1 MESKAKKET
10 RPGLGL
16 ASNLAIAL
24 LAFAGIVAMQL
35 PRQQGASSRM
45 LEPEVAEEQ
54 EAVQLE
60 LVARSPTL
68 GFDNLIADWAFLKF
82 LLYFGDDE
90 ARAKTNSYALN
101 DDYFDL
107 ISKRDPRFTEAYL
120 FVSTAVSFSQGEPE
134 IAIELMERASAAV
147 NPQRDKRAYL
157 LWRYKG
163 IDQLLLLGDIPGSI
177 RSHEMAAEW
186 LKGTPDEELAAAL
199 QQMAAFLSNNPKSKN
214 VRFWAWSDVYYNALN
229 DKVRQKAEEELLELG
244 AVKQIEPNGEV
255 RFVMRRSE
263 SEDKQ

>member
-1 MESKAKKET
+1 MESRAKKQT
-10 RPGLGL
+10 RPGFGL

-45 LEPEVAEEQ
+45 LEPEVAEQQ

-90 ARAKTNSYALN
+90 ARATTNSFALN
-101 DDYFDL
+101 DEYFDL

-134 IAIELMERASAAV
+134 IAIELMERAIAAV
-147 NPQRDKRAYL
+147 NPERDKRAYL

-186 LKGTPDEELAAAL
+186 VKGTPDEEIAPAF
-199 QQMAAFLSNNPKSKN
+199 QQMAAFLSNNPDSEN

-244 AVKQIEPNGEV
+244 AVKQIQPNGEV
-255 RFVMRRSE
+255 SFVMRRSE
-263 SEDKQ
+263 SEDRQ

>member
-1 MESKAKKET
+1 MESKVKTEI

-35 PRQQGASSRM
+35 PRQQGADVRM
-45 LEPEVAEEQ
+45 LDPELAEQQ
-54 EAVQLE
+54 EAIQLE
-60 LVARSPTL
+60 LIERLPTL

-82 LLYFGDDE
+82 LIYFGDDQ

-120 FVSTAVSFSQGEPE
+120 FISTAVSFSQGKPE
-134 IAIELMERASAAV
+134 IAIELMERAIAAA
-147 NPQRDKRAYL
+147 NPERDKRAYL

-163 IDQLLLLGDIPGSI
+163 IDKLLLLGDIPGSI
-177 RSHEMAAEW
+177 RAHEMAAEW
-186 LKGTPDEELAAAL
+186 VKGTPDEALATPF
-199 QQMAAFLSNNPKSKN
+199 QQMAAFLKGNPNSEN

-229 DKVRQKAEEELLELG
+229 DKVRQKAEEELLKLG
-244 AVKQIEPNGEV
+244 ATKKVEPNGEV
-255 RFVMRRSE
+255 SFVRRRSE